1 MTRMSL
7 LNELTTEVDLED
19 RLSAPSEP
27 DIASC
32 RRLGGDVLILG
43 AAGKMGPSLA
53 QRIVRAMSAA
63 GVHHRV
69 IAASRFSS
77 PGVKRSVEDAGATAL
92 SVDLLDSE
100 SVRTLPDCPNV
111 LFLAGRKFGSTD
123 NSSLTWA
130 TNTIAPANVAR
141 RFPAS
146 RIVAFST
153 GNVYPFVPVSS
164 RGCTE
169 HDGPAPRGEYAQSC
183 LGRERVFEY
192 YSREHGTPTL
202 LFRLN
207 YAVDLRYGVLVDIAR
222 AVRAG
227 QPVDRTVSHF
237 NVIWQGDANSYALR
251 SLEGC
256 SSPPRALNVTGAGT
270 LAVTEV
276 AELLRSPIRR
286 TPRILWRTRRRGSFE
301 RRKRLSRVAGIS
313 AGDIGRVDGS
323 GRTLAR
329 AKRADARQADPFRS
343 RRRKVLDA
351 ASRSPHATPGRD
363 GDSRTSAGARPE
375 AAPR

>member
-1 MTRMSL
+1 MSL
-7 LNELTTEVDLED
+7 LDDLATERDLEE
-19 RLSAPSEP
+19 RLSAPN
-27 DIASC
+27 DADVACC
-32 RRLGGDVLILG
+32 RRLGGDILVLG
-43 AAGKMGPSLA
+43 AAGKMGPSLV

-77 PGVKRSVEDAGATAL
+77 PDAKRSLQAAGATAL
-92 SVDLLDSE
+92 VVDLLDPA
-100 SVRTLPDCPNV
+100 SVQSLPECANV

-130 TNTIAPANVAR
+130 TNTIVPAKVAR
-141 RFPAS
+141 RFPRS

-164 RGCTE
+164 TGSTE
-169 HDGPAPRGEYAQSC
+169 TDPLEPRGEYAQSC

-192 YSREHGTPTL
+192 YSRVSGTPVL

-222 AVRAG
+222 AVKAK

-256 SSPPRALNVTGAGT
+256 ASPARPLNVTGAEK
-270 LAVTEV
+270 LAVTDV
-276 AELLRSPIRR
+276 AEYFGRR
-286 TPRILWRTRRRGSFE
+286 FDVQPQFRGSPTGE
-301 RRKRLSRVAGIS
+301 ALLS
-313 AGDIGRVDGS
+313 D
-323 GRTLAR
+323 AR
-329 AKRADARQADPFRS
+329 ACHAWLGAPEVSSEELMNAVADWLGHDGKTLDKPTHFETAD
-343 RRRKVLDA
+343 
-351 ASRSPHATPGRD
+351 GQY
-363 GDSRTSAGARPE
+363 
-375 AAPR
+375 

>member
-1 MTRMSL
+1 MTV
-7 LNELTTEVDLED
+7 LTQLRTEAELED
-19 RLSAPSEP
+19 RLSAPTEA
-27 DIASC
+27 DIEFC
-32 RRLGGDVLILG
+32 RRLGGDVLVLG
-43 AAGKMGPSLA
+43 AAGKMGPSLTR
-53 QRIVRAMSAA
+53 RIVRAMAAA
-63 GVHHRV
+63 GAHHRA

-77 PGVKRSVEDAGATAL
+77 PSTRRSVEEAGAVAV
-92 SVDLLDSE
+92 SVDLLDPA
-100 SVRTLPDCPNV
+100 SVQALPDCPNV

-130 TNTIAPANVAR
+130 TNTIVPAHVAR
-141 RFPAS
+141 RFPHS

-164 RGCTE
+164 RGSAET
-169 HDGPAPRGEYAQSC
+169 DSAAPRGEYAQSC

-222 AVRAG
+222 AVKAR

-256 SSPPRALNVTGAGT
+256 SSPPRVLNVTGAEK
-270 LAVTEV
+270 LEVTEV
-276 AELLRSPIRR
+276 AEYFGRRFGVRPEFRGNPSGEALLSDARACHAWLGAPHVSSAD
-286 TPRILWRTRRRGSFE
+286 LME
-301 RRKRLSRVAGIS
+301 AVACWLEQN
-313 AGDIGRVDGS
+313 
-323 GRTLAR
+323 GRTLD
-329 AKRADARQADPFRS
+329 KPTHFETADGKF
-343 RRRKVLDA
+343 
-351 ASRSPHATPGRD
+351 
-363 GDSRTSAGARPE
+363 
-375 AAPR
+375 